1 MVRLFTSSAQHQ
13 FNQLTN
19 RLSQLDTTVK
29 RFSEADQGVK
39 DISYRLKRAEDML
52 KLKEVDLEKLLKSI
66 ELDKEQF
73 LYHREVYTQSEVT
86 SYLIY

>member
-86 SYLIY
+86 SCLIY